1 MLKMIVGI
9 FLGLLIGAGCRWFDI
24 PVPSPPKLAGAL
36 LIVAMTLGYMATD
49 KLVADKFSSK
59 GPATTKEMCGGP
71 TGDVVS
77 SSHVPD

>member
-24 PVPSPPKLAGAL
+24 PVPSPPKLAGA